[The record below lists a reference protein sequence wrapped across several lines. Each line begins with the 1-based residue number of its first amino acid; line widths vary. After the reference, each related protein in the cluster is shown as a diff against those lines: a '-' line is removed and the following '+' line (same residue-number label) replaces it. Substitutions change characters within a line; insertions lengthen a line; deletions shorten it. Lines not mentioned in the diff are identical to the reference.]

1 MMMRRT
7 FLGLLLLVLLFGI
20 PLFAMDARN
29 PGAGAALTGAISR
42 LDREASNNYESP
54 AVFAYLIRKEYG
66 TSEEDL
72 KWALQQKLNWGEITA
87 FSYIQ
92 ATTGRSFAEMSR
104 DQAQRDFWSYAEDA
118 GMNCTKMANSL
129 DSFLKRIERERNSR
143 IFDSLRASRM
153 VHPLPDLGNG
163 FGLFQEALDFRR
175 IDSPRGPTKI
185 HDFPGELTK
194 GTK

>member
-1 MMMRRT
+1 
-7 FLGLLLLVLLFGI
+7 
-20 PLFAMDARN
+20 
-29 PGAGAALTGAISR
+29 
-42 LDREASNNYESP
+42 
-54 AVFAYLIRKEYG
+54 
-66 TSEEDL
+66 
-72 KWALQQKLNWGEITA
+72 
-87 FSYIQ
+87 IQ
-92 ATTGRSFAEMSR
+92 AATGRSFAEMSR

-163 FGLFQEALDFRR
+163 FGLSMDALDFRR

-185 HDFPGELTK
+185 PDFTGDIHK
-194 GTK
+194 GNK

>member
-1 MMMRRT
+1 M
-7 FLGLLLLVLLFGI
+7 
-20 PLFAMDARN
+20 
-29 PGAGAALTGAISR
+29 AALWQVCLSTATAWNDDEKNFSR
-42 LDREASNNYESP
+42 SS
-54 AVFAYLIRKEYG
+54 
-66 TSEEDL
+66 TSGS
-72 KWALQQKLNWGEITA
+72 A
-87 FSYIQ
+87 
-92 ATTGRSFAEMSR
+92 
-104 DQAQRDFWSYAEDA
+104 FWSYAEDA